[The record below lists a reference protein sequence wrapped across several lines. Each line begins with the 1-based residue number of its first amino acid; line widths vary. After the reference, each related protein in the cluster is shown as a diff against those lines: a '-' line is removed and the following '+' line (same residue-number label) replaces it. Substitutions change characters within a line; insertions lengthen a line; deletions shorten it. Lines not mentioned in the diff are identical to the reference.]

1 MTSDEAR
8 ARFAAEPV
16 ARLATADASGRPHIV
31 PITFAVDAG
40 RVVSAVDAKPK
51 RGTRLRRLENIAANP
66 RVSLLVDHYHE
77 DWRRLWWVRADGRAR
92 LVEGGPELKLLLD
105 VLRERYVQY
114 RQVELIGPAIVVDV
128 ESWSGW
134 EAAG

>member
-16 ARLATADASGRPHIV
+16 ARLATANASGRPHIV

-51 RGTRLRRLENIAANP
+51 RGMRLRRLDNIAANP

-92 LVEGGPELKLLLD
+92 LVEGGPELRLLLD

>member
-1 MTSDEAR
+1 LTSDEAR

-16 ARLATADASGRPHIV
+16 ARLATANASGRPHIV

-51 RGTRLRRLENIAANP
+51 RGMRLRRLDNIAANP

-92 LVEGGPELKLLLD
+92 LVEGGPELRLLLD

>member
-16 ARLATADASGRPHIV
+16 ARLATADASGLPHIV
-31 PITFAVDAG
+31 PITFAVDG
-40 RVVSAVDAKPK
+40 SRVVSAVDAKPK

-77 DWRRLWWVRADGRAR
+77 DWHRLWWVRADGRAR

-128 ESWSGW
+128 EFWSGW

>member
-16 ARLATADASGRPHIV
+16 ARLATADASGLPHVV
-31 PITFAVDAG
+31 PITFAVDGG

-51 RGTRLRRLENIAANP
+51 RDLRLRRLENISANP

-92 LVEGGPELKLLLD
+92 LVEGGPELGPLLG

-114 RQVELIGPAIVVDV
+114 RHVELIGPAIVVDV